1 MLRFSLLAAL
11 TAVEASLL
19 SPSGVGDI
27 LTVPNDHHEAS
38 VLPHDATAETL
49 RAMGLTASAELAGL
63 SARLGTESEQ
73 RRHAAPTPQHHA
85 SEIANSVALRAAIR
99 HLYSDDDDE
108 EAQQQQQQQEQQPQG
123 EQPQGQQQQGQQQQ
137 GQQQQAQQQQ
147 QQQQQVAVDLR
158 LPKIRPSP
166 APKAPTLQY
175 PKEEEQNTEED
186 EEDFR
191 AQRENDEQDEGR
203 EGQEEEPE
211 PEAELSEQQAA
222 EAEAEVEAARLRL
235 EEAKKRY
242 DPTWCNCTTCAQPR
256 YGACDLCEH
265 KWIFVIA
272 TGRSGSTS
280 IFEGL
285 NALPGVQLAGENY
298 ALLNTAHAMFKK
310 ASKLASHGKDAA
322 AFESAAEGVEETSLC
337 SFQRVFASLAGRKPG
352 KTYFGFKELVAL
364 PSLRKWING
373 KKPTEHFVSWTH
385 EWLDFLD
392 KLFPC
397 ARIIF
402 NVRRDVTAQARAIY
416 STFEGAS
423 NIALTQIER
432 EMSSVSKAL
441 LAWHAQRSQPGS
453 GKARSFLLYTE
464 DFTAGRFTQLA
475 RWLGFPCTF
484 YSVPH
489 ANDPTVKDE
498 AAEAARANATAT
510 ATAKSAKPK
519 WSSGFFHK
527 DYTHIN
533 LTCAE
538 TVSPV
543 GLSSAEATQDEF
555 EPAAP
560 SPPELR
566 LGYEE
571 ALRNDAHDDEC
582 EQLLSTPLPAHP
594 TCGEPREKLQEA
606 LNSWRARSREAGE
619 FVRHKL
625 PSFFL
630 HEEGVFDFAKPIS
643 CFVRSIGGV
652 AGVDDFDRR
661 MPAEAAAHMAD
672 LWYLDGFRRHPN
684 RVMDPE
690 KAHLHV
696 IGAPLATVYRAHRGN
711 ADQVELLSSAR
722 GPHGC
727 GNLDAYYTSLEP
739 LAQYINNSYYW
750 QRRGGRDWLLLN
762 SYPKIREVLGPHL
775 YPMLLSAPAII
786 TTADRTS
793 AQFAELAVR
802 DPHAP
807 FPALVPTLIPYKA
820 AFQLDDASWV
830 NVEWMASYGKEKP
843 RQASLMFHGATDGG
857 LQLLRDAAT
866 GQVERINFTEAAL
879 GSLLCDALGDR
890 IANASLQ
897 CSSSWSIPSPG
908 KGNGKGGP
916 AAPPRARATLLA
928 SRKGGGGKNA
938 RKRLRGKATS
948 LMSVDD
954 VERELKTQE
963 RKVAFGTM
971 RQYLDSKLCFAP
983 ASDAPTSRRLF
994 DAMAA
999 GCVPVIGAAVD
1010 DVAPNL
1016 PFRASVDWAST
1027 VLWSGPMSCSLLHH
1041 ANETAAWLAELLAPH
1056 NAPKLECMRR
1066 KTRNAYR
1073 RHLSYRG
1080 NGAVTA
1086 LLRELQQD
1094 SRYGP
1099 LLAGPP
1105 PAAIGE
1111 AKRTCNVEAQCG
1123 CMPGTATVWLRYHK
1137 TGSVLTDRLMSD
1149 MSTVCGITHVGLDQ
1163 AMIEG
1168 QIDIDATLRQAAAVD
1183 GEGGVEGGEDDA
1195 AVVASIG
1202 DGCVNVGVS
1211 LDENSLP
1218 TYDVARLANLSR
1230 PQPAVRFVHTIREP
1244 LRMVASYYASHI
1256 TGFEHSSGAYAGLWA
1271 NLTQLS
1277 MRDGVVHVAKL
1288 VMARQLPAMVYL
1300 RQQFHDAA
1308 GQPRRDVLEVRL
1320 EDIEDA
1326 YDAKTARVAA
1336 HAGLPVGCVG
1346 EGSKLSSAFAEHDL
1360 ARWSLQERQAEPVVA
1375 SVLAEGTLESL
1386 LRSEPSPGG
1395 KKASASFLAALNLT
1409 RLGGGGT
1416 GTLDFTDEGRAYAL
1430 LLREPTV
1437 RARLMAFGRA
1447 LGYEY
1452 PDDPVELLPNGTD
1465 PIADL
1470 GSEQALS
1477 VGAKAAPPL
1486 PMPAKACARLLR
1498 RRPDLIVAPGRKLVW
1513 CPTEYATTG
1522 SMRELLQNETDG
1534 GGDAPIGG
1542 PGSGGGPS
1550 IVLSGAMSAAEV
1562 GSLCEQGLFSFT
1574 VVRNPWE
1581 RLLSTYMTKIA
1592 SADRDSPAHA
1602 KSLQKYRRAIHTH
1615 AGLPAAATTAN
1626 ITFGHFVNWL
1636 SVQPAGAM
1644 HHHWLPAAIRCDPE
1658 HAPYSLVGH
1667 FETLVTDTRALLDAL
1682 GWEAP
1687 APLPPRDSREQ
1698 CAESWGCFRAMR
1710 TQAGRDWQQLPLD
1723 ELLQRM
1729 TQRPGPNGEVGGV
1742 DLATLAERIYG
1753 GDAQPFGYTP
1763 TRVAGGTTRQYQRQA
1778 LLQGSQAGA

>member
-1 MLRFSLLAAL
+1 MLLCLVAAL
-11 TAVEASLL
+11 HVEASLL
-19 SPSGVGDI
+19 SPAPSGTDV
-27 LTVPNDHHEAS
+27 LTVDGEHHEAS
-38 VLPHDATAETL
+38 EQPHDATAETL

-63 SARLGTESEQ
+63 SAQLGAENKQ
-73 RRHAAPTPQHHA
+73 HGRHAASTPQHHA
-85 SEIANSVALRAAIR
+85 SEKASTVALRAAIR
-99 HLYSDDDDE
+99 QLYSEDDDDE
-108 EAQQQQQQQEQQPQG
+108 ASE
-123 EQPQGQQQQGQQQQ
+123 
-137 GQQQQAQQQQ
+137 QQQQ
-147 QQQQQVAVDLR
+147 QQQQAAAVDLR
-158 LPKIRPSP
+158 VLPKLRPSP

-175 PKEEEQNTEED
+175 PKQEEEQE
-186 EEDFR
+186 
-191 AQRENDEQDEGR
+191 
-203 EGQEEEPE
+203 EGQEEEQE
-211 PEAELSEQQAA
+211 EEQAQEQEGQEEQGGQEQEQAQELSEQQQESTEA
-222 EAEAEVEAARLRL
+222 EAEAEAEAARLRL
-235 EEAKKRY
+235 EEAQRRY
-242 DPTWCNCTTCAQPR
+242 DPTWCNCTTCALPR

-364 PSLRKWING
+364 PSLRKWINN
-373 KKPTEHFVSWTH
+373 KKPTEHFVSWTQ

-392 KLFPC
+392 RLFPC
-397 ARIIF
+397 ARIVF

-432 EMSSVSKAL
+432 EMSAVSKAL
-441 LAWHAQRSQPGS
+441 LEWHSERSQPNS

-464 DFTAGRFTQLA
+464 DFTSERFTQLA
-475 RWLGFPCTF
+475 QWLGFPCTF

-498 AAEAARANATAT
+498 ASESAAA
-510 ATAKSAKPK
+510 AKPK

-533 LTCAE
+533 LTCVE
-538 TVSPV
+538 TVNHV
-543 GLSSAEATQDEF
+543 GLSSAGATQDEF

-560 SPPELR
+560 SPPELK
-566 LGYEE
+566 LGYED
-571 ALRNDAHDDEC
+571 ALRNDAEDDKC

-594 TCGEPREKLQEA
+594 TCAEPREKLQEA

-625 PSFFL
+625 PNFYL
-630 HEEGVFDFAKPIS
+630 HEEGVFDFSKDVS
-643 CFVRSIGGV
+643 CFVKSIGGV
-652 AGVDDFDRR
+652 TGVDDFDRR

-672 LWYLDGFRRHPN
+672 LWYLDRFRKHPN

-690 KAHLHV
+690 LAHLHV
-696 IGAPLATVYRAHRGN
+696 IGVPLATVYRAHRGN

-727 GNLDAYYTSLEP
+727 GNLDAYYASLEP

-775 YPMLLSAPAII
+775 FPMLLGAPAII
-786 TTADRTS
+786 TTADRSS
-793 AQFAELAVR
+793 AQFAELAIR
-802 DPHAP
+802 DPYAP
-807 FPALVPTLIPYKA
+807 FPALVPTIIPYKA

-830 NVEWMASYGKEKP
+830 NVEWMASYGREKP
-843 RQASLMFHGATDGG
+843 RGASLMFHGATDGG
-857 LQLLRDAAT
+857 LQLLRDAST
-866 GQVERINFTEAAL
+866 GQVEQINYTEAAL

-890 IANASLQ
+890 VANASLQ
-897 CSSSWSIPSPG
+897 CSSSWSAPTPG
-908 KGNGKGGP
+908 AGG
-916 AAPPRARATLLA
+916 ARAAARAVLLA
-928 SRKGGGGKNA
+928 AKRGGGGGGKGGK
-938 RKRLRGKATS
+938 KRLRGLALSGKASALVST
-948 LMSVDD
+948 DD
-954 VERELKTQE
+954 VDRELKTQQ
-963 RKVAFGTM
+963 RKAAYSTM
-971 RQYLDSKLCFAP
+971 RQYLDSQLCFAP

-999 GCVPVIGAAVD
+999 GCVPVIGAPVD

-1080 NGAVTA
+1080 NGVVTA

-1137 TGSVLTDRLMSD
+1137 TGSVLTDRLMGD
-1149 MSTVCGITHVGLDQ
+1149 MSTVCGITHVELDE
-1163 AMIEG
+1163 AMVDG
-1168 QIDIDATLRQAAAVD
+1168 QIDLDATLRHAAPTD
-1183 GEGGVEGGEDDA
+1183 GEASNADDDEP
-1195 AVVASIG
+1195 VPTYVG

-1211 LDENSLP
+1211 LDENNLP
-1218 TYDVARLANLSR
+1218 EYDVARLANLSR

-1308 GQPRRDVLEVRL
+1308 GQPRRDVLELRL
-1320 EDIEDA
+1320 EDIESA

-1336 HAGLPVGCVG
+1336 HAGLPIGCVG

-1386 LRSEPSPGG
+1386 LRPEPSAGG
-1395 KKASASFLAALNLT
+1395 KKASANFLAELNLT
-1409 RLGGGGT
+1409 RLGNGS
-1416 GTLDFTDEGRAYAL
+1416 LDFTDEGRAYAI

-1452 PDDPVELLPNGTD
+1452 PDDPVELLPS
-1465 PIADL
+1465 PAPEPSEL
-1470 GSEQALS
+1470 ASEQALS
-1477 VGAKAAPPL
+1477 VGSKAAPPL

-1498 RRPDLIVAPGRKLVW
+1498 RRPDLVVAPRRKLVW
-1513 CPTEYATTG
+1513 CPTEYTTTG
-1522 SMRELLQNETDG
+1522 SMRELLQNETDVA
-1534 GGDAPIGG
+1534 GDNSTIGG
-1542 PGSGGGPS
+1542 PSGGPS

-1562 GSLCEQGLFSFT
+1562 GSLCEQGVFSFT

-1615 AGLPAAATTAN
+1615 AGLPAAAPTTN
-1626 ITFGHFVNWL
+1626 ITFGHFVKWL

-1644 HHHWLPAAIRCDPE
+1644 HLHWLPAAIRCDPE

-1682 GWEAP
+1682 NWNAP

-1710 TQAGRDWQQLPLD
+1710 AQAGRDWQQLPLD

-1729 TQRPGPNGEVGGV
+1729 MQQSVPGAEASGV
-1742 DLATLAERIYG
+1742 DLATLAERIYA
-1753 GDAQPFGYTP
+1753 GDGQPFGYTASH
-1763 TRVAGGTTRQYQRQA
+1763 VAGGTTRQYQRHA
-1778 LLQGSQAGA
+1778 LAQGQAGV